1 MLAFLFSILS
11 VFSLEGNSHFQ
22 ENYPL
27 GDTLKQHKRKAEFS
41 DSTGRFVRINRVF
54 IIGNRITRDQIIL
67 RELTLKTGDYIYNL
81 DLVAILQQDQKKLIN
96 TRLFNTVDIRTL
108 ELDAGVVDL
117 LIDVNER
124 WYTFPTPIFEL
135 SDRNFNEWWQT
146 YNHDFSRVNYGLR
159 LYQYN
164 MRGRNETLR
173 FHGQLGFARRFNISY
188 RFPYID
194 KKQHHGLAID
204 FDFAETKNLAI
215 KTENHKLTF
224 LEDDK
229 IIRTSRGGGLAYIF
243 RPSFYI
249 SHTFRTEYKSV
260 TIADTVAKL
269 NPNYLGPD
277 QTQQQY
283 STISYQFVADRRD
296 YVGYPLT
303 GYYITGYIVRDGVLE
318 NDDVSKLEIGGSATK
333 YIDLKK
339 GFYLSNNTSAIW
351 SSQDD
356 LPYNR
361 YSAMGYQKQ
370 FVRGYE
376 VYVIEGYQYLLN
388 KTTLK
393 KRIFSRTYH
402 WGAMPIQQFRHIPF
416 SVYLKVYGDLGYVSN
431 YNNYTISNT
440 LTDRLLSSVGFGMDL
455 VGSYDAVIRL
465 EYTFNEEGDRGF
477 FFHLKKEF

>member
-1 MLAFLFSILS
+1 MLAFVFCVLSIFSGEGDFQSSATYS
-11 VFSLEGNSHFQ
+11 V
-22 ENYPL
+22 
-27 GDTLKQHKRKAEFS
+27 GDTLKHQKRKTEAS

-67 RELTLKTGDYIYNL
+67 RELTLKTGDYIYSV

-108 ELDAGVVDL
+108 ELETGIVDL

-135 SDRNFNEWWQT
+135 ADRNFNEWWQT

-173 FHGQLGFARRFNISY
+173 FHGQLGFARRFNLAY

-194 KKQHHGLAID
+194 KKQRHGIAVD
-204 FDFAETKNLAI
+204 VDFAETKNLAI
-215 KTENHKLTF
+215 QTVNHKLTF
-224 LEDDK
+224 LENER
-229 IIRTSRGGGLAYIF
+229 IIRTSRAGGISYSY

-249 SHTFRTEYKSV
+249 SHNFRTEYKSV
-260 TIADTVAKL
+260 SIADTVAFL
-269 NPNYLGPD
+269 NPNYLGPEKTD
-277 QTQQQY
+277 QQY
-283 STISYQFVADRRD
+283 ATVSYQFVADRRD
-296 YVGYPLT
+296 YIGYPLT
-303 GYYITGYIVRDGVLE
+303 GYYVAAYIVRDGVFQ
-318 NDDVSKLEIGGSATK
+318 NDDVRKLEISTNLTK

-339 GFYLSNNTSAIW
+339 GFYLSNNTLGLW
-351 SSQDD
+351 STQDQ

-376 VYVIEGYQYLLN
+376 IYVIEGYQYLLN

-402 WGAMPIQQFRHIPF
+402 WGAMPISQFRHIPF
-416 SVYLKVYGDLGYVSN
+416 SIYLKVYGDFGYVSN
-431 YNNYTISNT
+431 YDNYTISNT
-440 LTDRLLSSVGFGMDL
+440 LTDRMLSSGGFGVDF

-465 EYTFNEEGDRGF
+465 EYSFNAEGDQGF